1 MAKKTTKQTGKR
13 MRRDDPDRETA
24 DRRAS
29 EHIRRNARSGG
40 NGNHGNGN
48 GNGNGDRESTARISK
63 TVEQAI
69 SGMVR
74 QSSAFIEEQIRAGQQ
89 AAERLRDGIA
99 NSKELNTDI
108 NALVEHLVA
117 TTKDVGTTWLELL
130 SIIVR
135 ALGTQPSNGGGSNG
149 GGRPHTPPGPGP
161 TVTQSGKSGGATTFS
176 SMTPAESSVRGVAPR
191 IVVNGPNVKSV
202 ALDLRPPSLQFTP
215 VVQQLTAGNGPRS
228 AKAKFAGSI
237 DAKFSR
243 GADAAGI
250 ILAVNVPDGVAPGT
264 YTGAVVDSKT
274 NQAGGTLSVT
284 VAD

>member
-1 MAKKTTKQTGKR
+1 MVKKTTKQTGKR

-29 EHIRRNARSGG
+29 GHIRRNAGSQNGGKRG
-40 NGNHGNGN
+40 NGE
-48 GNGNGDRESTARISK
+48 DDSKRQISD
-63 TVEQAI
+63 TVQQAI

-99 NSKELNTDI
+99 NSKELNTDV

-117 TTKDVGTTWLELL
+117 TTKDVGTTWLELI

-135 ALGTQPSNGGGSNG
+135 ALGTQPPNGGGSNG
-149 GGRPHTPPGPGP
+149 GGKPHTPPGPGA

-176 SMTPAESSVRGVAPR
+176 SMTPAESSVAGIPPR

-202 ALDLRPPSLQFTP
+202 ALDLRPPSLQFVP
-215 VVQQLTAGNGPRS
+215 MVQQLTVGDRDRS
-228 AKAKFAGSI
+228 AKAKSARSI

-243 GADAAGI
+243 SFEAAGI
-250 ILAVNVPDGVAPGT
+250 ILTVNVPGGMAPGT

-284 VAD
+284 VAN

>member
-29 EHIRRNARSGG
+29 EHIRRNARSGS
-40 NGNHGNGN
+40 NGKPD
-48 GNGNGDRESTARISK
+48 NGDRESTARISK

-74 QSSAFIEEQIRAGQQ
+74 QSSAFIEEQIRAGQA

-149 GGRPHTPPGPGP
+149 GGKPHTPPGPGA
-161 TVTQSGKSGGATTFS
+161 TVTQSGKSAGATTFS
-176 SMTPAESSVRGVAPR
+176 SMTPAESSVVGVAPR

-202 ALDLRPPSLQFTP
+202 ALDLRPPSLQFVP
-215 VVQQLTAGNGPRS
+215 LVQQLTAGDRDRS
-228 AKAKFAGSI
+228 AKAKSARSI

-243 GADAAGI
+243 SPEAAGI
-250 ILAVNVPDGVAPGT
+250 ILTVNVPGGIAPGT

-274 NQAGGTLSVT
+274 NKAGGTLSVT